1 MKNIQNVFSLF
12 QSNMACSPLQVTAAC
27 FDLDGSCVGTCGNKI
42 DPDCRDARMY
52 GYVRDC
58 QSPSLP
64 FPQINEGW
72 NSPAKQSISS
82 KMIIIVILFVLI
94 CILGYLHFQRRK

>member
-1 MKNIQNVFSLF
+1 
-12 QSNMACSPLQVTAAC
+12 MACSPLQVTAAC
-27 FDLDGSCVGTCGNKI
+27 FDLDGTCVGTCGNKI
-42 DPDCRDARMY
+42 DPDCRDAGMY

-72 NSPAKQSISS
+72 NSKSPVKHSISS
-82 KMIIIVILFVLI
+82 KTIIIVILLVLI
-94 CILGYLHFQRRK
+94 CILGYLYFHSRKRE